1 MTTFDCGN
9 HKTCTSEI
17 NFASI
22 CKEYINCDEYIPCQ
36 LEKCQEVIYT
46 YDVMCESFSCTTSD
60 GGDSH
65 VLKTFLILFFL
76 TLFAITI
83 FCCYKCRKRIRQQGQ
98 WNYTHGLKYFDYL
111 QIFFLLGNRGTAEY
125 SVQFRRHRHRNLSD
139 SLEMSPILI
148 NEVQNSGVRY
158 WISS

>member
-1 MTTFDCGN
+1 MPFLVAKQQSYQLFATFNSPVMNVDNAKSFILTRNHLFCKQQEFFKHRKMTTFDCGN

-98 WNYTHGLKYFDYL
+98 
-111 QIFFLLGNRGTAEY
+111 
-125 SVQFRRHRHRNLSD
+125 
-139 SLEMSPILI
+139 
-148 NEVQNSGVRY
+148 
-158 WISS
+158 